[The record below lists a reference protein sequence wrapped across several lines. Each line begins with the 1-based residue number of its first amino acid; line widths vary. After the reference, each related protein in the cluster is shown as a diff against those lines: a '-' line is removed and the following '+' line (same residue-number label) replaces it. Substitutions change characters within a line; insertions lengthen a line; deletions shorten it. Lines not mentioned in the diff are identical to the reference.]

1 MGGCLMNRILKKFLQ
16 RGVDLSPVGVEL
28 REDNT
33 NYFCTPKGASVF
45 GWAGIDGIHFCFIR
59 GFGEMVFS
67 VSPMNTSPDYVHPV
81 AENFTD
87 FLRLI
92 LACGDVAAVE
102 QAWMWNEAQFEAF
115 LNENPTTQEQQQTLS
130 EISEKMNL
138 LPMEQPWTY
147 IKNLQ
152 SSFDY
157 SQIKYTEDYYDN
169 DMTSEAELVA
179 PEWKVYFDGD
189 FWGHRGKDRAGKEIK
204 LDKQFDWAG
213 YHWVIPAAY
222 SCSKGLVVD
231 FCMRVDSESI
241 RDFMKKWNLDWE
253 NDSCENFTREQ
264 QMQMEWENPLC
275 FNFKP
280 CLKLNE
286 KILQTTHGCAVSFNP
301 CLPDGVI
308 NELEAKWAIDHY
320 GLDSTYGWGICR
332 DVFPWGTKHHPE
344 INKLF
349 LTMEQQPGQVPGS
362 HFKVHAP
369 GDSFMFSHPVSGITH
384 TLTVQEIEQ
393 QTVPQNSFGSDRWIY
408 PTHYIAMS
416 YTLTPEPMENIS
428 VFDCDEGDRPIEVT
442 PDDHSFRPVGS
453 SSCFVVGVIGGADGP
468 TAIFTT
474 IKLAP
479 HLLGP
484 IAIAAYSYMA
494 LVPVIIPLVVRIWCT
509 KKELS
514 INMKE
519 QEKKY
524 PSKTEIK
531 NLRVLKILFPIVV
544 TTIVALFVPSAV
556 PLIGM
561 LMFGNLVKEIGSNT
575 SRLFDAA
582 SNSIM
587 NAATIFLGISV
598 GATMTTDAFLNWTTI
613 GIVIGGFLAFALSI
627 SGGIL
632 FVKVFNLF
640 TKKKINPLI
649 GATGLSAVPMASRV
663 ANEIALKYDPKNHVL
678 QYCMASNI
686 SGVIGSAVAAGVL
699 ISFLG

>member
-1 MGGCLMNRILKKFLQ
+1 MEAFVVALQSVWNDSGFSAFTMGNAIMMLVGIILLYLAIGKGFEPLLLSPIAFGCLLANVPKTGFEDQPGVMQVIL
-16 RGVDLSPVGVEL
+16 
-28 REDNT
+28 
-33 NYFCTPKGASVF
+33 Y
-45 GWAGIDGIHFCFIR
+45 GIHHEIFPPLIFL
-59 GFGEMVFS
+59 GVGAM
-67 VSPMNTSPDYVHPV
+67 
-81 AENFTD
+81 TD
-87 FLRLI
+87 FGPLI
-92 LACGDVAAVE
+92 ANPKTLLLGAAA
-102 QAWMWNEAQFEAF
+102 QAGVFV
-115 LNENPTTQEQQQTLS
+115 S
-130 EISEKMNL
+130 L
-138 LPMEQPWTY
+138 LGAMM
-147 IKNLQ
+147 LG
-152 SSFDY
+152 F
-157 SQIKYTEDYYDN
+157 
-169 DMTSEAELVA
+169 
-179 PEWKVYFDGD
+179 
-189 FWGHRGKDRAGKEIK
+189 
-204 LDKQFDWAG
+204 
-213 YHWVIPAAY
+213 
-222 SCSKGLVVD
+222 
-231 FCMRVDSESI
+231 
-241 RDFMKKWNLDWE
+241 
-253 NDSCENFTREQ
+253 
-264 QMQMEWENPLC
+264 
-275 FNFKP
+275 
-280 CLKLNE
+280 
-286 KILQTTHGCAVSFNP
+286 
-301 CLPDGVI
+301 
-308 NELEAKWAIDHY
+308 
-320 GLDSTYGWGICR
+320 
-332 DVFPWGTKHHPE
+332 
-344 INKLF
+344 
-349 LTMEQQPGQVPGS
+349 
-362 HFKVHAP
+362 
-369 GDSFMFSHPVSGITH
+369 
-384 TLTVQEIEQ
+384 TVQEASAI
-393 QTVPQNSFGSDRWIY
+393 GI
-408 PTHYIAMS
+408 
-416 YTLTPEPMENIS
+416 
-428 VFDCDEGDRPIEVT
+428 
-442 PDDHSFRPVGS
+442 
-453 SSCFVVGVIGGADGP
+453 IGGADGP

-494 LVPVIIPLVVRIWCT
+494 LVPVIIPLVVKLWCT

-544 TTIVALFVPSAV
+544 TTVVALFVPSAV

-627 SGGIL
+627 SGGIF
-632 FVKVFNLF
+632 FVKIFNLF